1 MAWKG
6 VKMQQYGITNHAY
19 SAAIYCRFS
28 KDDGRAEDSSSIH
41 TQKMMLEKYCMEQGY
56 SIYEVYID
64 DGYSGLNYDRPDFQ
78 RLLNDIDSGKVN
90 LVVTKDLSRLGRDYI
105 QTGYYTDIYF
115 QRKKVRYIAVNDN
128 VDTQKADNDIAP
140 FKNILNDMY
149 SRDLSRKV
157 KSAKRQRA
165 YSGYFISSQAPYGY
179 KVNPQNRNQLIVDE
193 EPAEVVKEMFSL
205 ALAGQS
211 TVQITKILT
220 ERKVMTPS
228 AYKAKN
234 GDTKFDRYNQKEWC
248 NITVQQILRNRV
260 YCGDMENHKYEV
272 LNYKTKERVVVP
284 KDERIVVEDTHEAI
298 VERDVF
304 DRVQA
309 LIKQRHKPK
318 RHNYENVLKSLV
330 FCGDCGFRMTFMA
343 KQRKTMISK
352 ILVCRNHFLRPEVCT
367 YNHQI
372 SYHTL
377 YDIVLENIKVLA
389 KTVDSGKLMDSLR
402 KKLST
407 QKKTDK
413 LETEKGKIL
422 TRLSQLAKITKKLYE
437 DNACGV
443 LDTDSYRAFLSE
455 YQQEQKQ
462 LSQRLSEIEAELNKK
477 NEYAENL
484 RQLSEA
490 VGRYTQVESLTTDM
504 VNQLIERIEVGHL
517 KTENGEKRQN
527 IRIVW
532 RFIGDAL

>member
-1 MAWKG
+1 M
-6 VKMQQYGITNHAY
+6 
-19 SAAIYCRFS
+19 
-28 KDDGRAEDSSSIH
+28 
-41 TQKMMLEKYCMEQGY
+41 
-56 SIYEVYID
+56 
-64 DGYSGLNYDRPDFQ
+64 
-78 RLLNDIDSGKVN
+78 
-90 LVVTKDLSRLGRDYI
+90 
-105 QTGYYTDIYF
+105 
-115 QRKKVRYIAVNDN
+115 
-128 VDTQKADNDIAP
+128 
-140 FKNILNDMY
+140 
-149 SRDLSRKV
+149 
-157 KSAKRQRA
+157 
-165 YSGYFISSQAPYGY
+165 
-179 KVNPQNRNQLIVDE
+179 DE

-220 ERKVMTPS
+220 QRKVMTPS

-272 LNYKTKERVVVP
+272 LNYKTKERIVVP

-330 FCGDCGFRMTFMA
+330 FCDDCGFRMTFMA

-367 YNHQI
+367 HNHQI
-372 SYHTL
+372 SYYTL
-377 YDIVLENIKVLA
+377 YSMVLENIKALA
-389 KTVDSGKLMDSLR
+389 KTVDSGKLMDSLS
-402 KKLST
+402 KKLSK

-413 LETEKGKIL
+413 LETEKAKIT

-443 LDTDSYRAFLSE
+443 LDTDSYRAFLSD

-462 LSQRLSEIEAELNKK
+462 LSQRLSEIEAELNQKD
-477 NEYAENL
+477 EYAENL
-484 RQLSEA
+484 RRLSQA
-490 VGRYTQVESLTTDM
+490 VGRYTQVESLTADI
-504 VNQLIERIEVGHL
+504 VNQLIDRIEVGHL
-517 KTENGEKRQN
+517 ETVDGEKLQSV
-527 IRIVW
+527 RIVW
-532 RFIGDAL
+532 RFIQDAL

>member
-1 MAWKG
+1 
-6 VKMQQYGITNHAY
+6 
-19 SAAIYCRFS
+19 
-28 KDDGRAEDSSSIH
+28 
-41 TQKMMLEKYCMEQGY
+41 
-56 SIYEVYID
+56 
-64 DGYSGLNYDRPDFQ
+64 
-78 RLLNDIDSGKVN
+78 
-90 LVVTKDLSRLGRDYI
+90 
-105 QTGYYTDIYF
+105 
-115 QRKKVRYIAVNDN
+115 
-128 VDTQKADNDIAP
+128 
-140 FKNILNDMY
+140 
-149 SRDLSRKV
+149 
-157 KSAKRQRA
+157 
-165 YSGYFISSQAPYGY
+165 
-179 KVNPQNRNQLIVDE
+179 
-193 EPAEVVKEMFSL
+193 
-205 ALAGQS
+205 
-211 TVQITKILT
+211 
-220 ERKVMTPS
+220 
-228 AYKAKN
+228 
-234 GDTKFDRYNQKEWC
+234 
-248 NITVQQILRNRV
+248 
-260 YCGDMENHKYEV
+260 
-272 LNYKTKERVVVP
+272 
-284 KDERIVVEDTHEAI
+284 
-298 VERDVF
+298 
-304 DRVQA
+304 
-309 LIKQRHKPK
+309 
-318 RHNYENVLKSLV
+318 
-330 FCGDCGFRMTFMA
+330 
-343 KQRKTMISK
+343 
-352 ILVCRNHFLRPEVCT
+352 LRPEVCT

-437 DNACGV
+437 DNACEV